1 MDQHHPRTLFHRV
14 TVFES
19 QGNFEKAAQVY
30 SAETSSPSDSIEHL
44 LLRVVKSYLQCFT
57 RGLWLQALQT
67 AENAL
72 KTVARSPINE
82 DSTKVMVASS
92 GFR

>member
-1 MDQHHPRTLFHRV
+1 MDQHHPRTLFHRA

-19 QGNFEKAAQVY
+19 QGNFEKAAQVDF
-30 SAETSSPSDSIEHL
+30 AETSSPSDCVENL
-44 LLRVVKSYLQCFT
+44 LLHVITSYLQCFT

-72 KTVARSPINE
+72 KSASRSPINE
-82 DSTKVMVASS
+82 DSTEITVCLV
-92 GFR
+92 GF